1 MIKLVN
7 IKMEY
12 DKKVVLDNINLT
24 VASGETVAIIGP
36 SGSGKSTLLRLMVGL
51 TKPSAG

>member
-24 VASGETVAIIGP
+24 VAPGETVA
-36 SGSGKSTLLRLMVGL
+36 LLDLVALAKVRY
-51 TKPSAG
+51 